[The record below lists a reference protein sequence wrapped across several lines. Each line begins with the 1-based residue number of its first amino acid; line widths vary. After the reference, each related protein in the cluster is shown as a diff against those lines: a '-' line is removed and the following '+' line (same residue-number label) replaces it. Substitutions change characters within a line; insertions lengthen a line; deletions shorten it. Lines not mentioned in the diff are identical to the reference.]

1 MLCTL
6 NKGNYKANGAEE
18 AISAK
23 ARAAARLRLPN
34 SRTSAL
40 SGGDKQTIAD
50 SKSLLFVHHK
60 NVLDKM

>member
-23 ARAAARLRLPN
+23 ARAAARLRLPK
-34 SRTSAL
+34 SRTSAF
-40 SGGDKQTIAD
+40 SEGDKQATAD
-50 SKSLLFVHHK
+50 SKSLLLVHHK
-60 NVLDKM
+60 NVLNKM